1 MRNHTHQ
8 MLILAIPLLFTACGG
23 GGSTGSE
30 SSPTVTQGPATSS
43 AVTIQMTDL
52 SVDTTSFTVVDTL
65 TTTQLGSV
73 RTNDITANDTL
84 IVTMEE
90 DIRSTQNSGSELFF
104 RLRLID
110 ATNFSEVGS
119 LDKVLSVVRMNFND
133 VGELY
138 IDTTGQGLVRVD
150 VSDPGNPRIVDRVQT
165 FWGGLE
171 SLTQGDIL
179 YQAAYNHGLFAFN
192 ITDRNNPRLLDEIN
206 FDDTPQIQEINRER
220 RAIGLSDIQTQARA
234 LDIIGNTLFVATR
247 DGGLFLVDVSNPS
260 QLTVLG
266 HYFFQSVRDIAVGG
280 TVAYATISD
289 GLEILDV
296 NDPAQP
302 ERLALVELPGSSG
315 RVTINQNV
323 AVVALDLEFEDVFIE
338 QNGQRVRKKGA
349 IVYHDLAMPL
359 TPNNFKLIY
368 FDDPVEEAIYKEG
381 AIFAVTKSAIYKLS
395 N

>member
-1 MRNHTHQ
+1 
-8 MLILAIPLLFTACGG
+8 MLILAVPLLVTACGG

-30 SSPTVTQGPATSS
+30 SSTPVTQGPATSS
-43 AVTIQMTDL
+43 AVTIQATDL
-52 SVDTTSFTVVDTL
+52 SVDTTSFTVVDAL
-65 TTTQLGSV
+65 SVTQLDAV
-73 RTNDITANDTL
+73 RTNDIAADDTL

-90 DIRSTQNSGSELFF
+90 DISYTQNSAREPFF

-133 VGELY
+133 AGELY

-165 FWGGLE
+165 LWGGLE
-171 SLTQGDIL
+171 SLTQGNIL
-179 YQAAYNHGLFAFN
+179 YQAAYHHGLFAFN
-192 ITDRNNPRLLDEIN
+192 ITDRNNPQLLDEIN
-206 FDDTPQIQEINRER
+206 FDGTLEIQEINNER
-220 RAIGLSDIQTQARA
+220 QAKGLSDIETQARA

-247 DGGLFLVDVSNPS
+247 DGGLFLVDISNPS

-266 HYFFQSVRDIAVGG
+266 HYFVQQVWDVAVGDA
-280 TVAYATISD
+280 VAYVTVSD

-302 ERLALVELPGSSG
+302 ERLALVELPGNSG
-315 RVTINQNV
+315 RVTINQNI
-323 AVVALDLEFEDVFIE
+323 AVVALDLEFEEVFIE
-338 QNGQRVRKKGA
+338 QNGQQVRKMGA
-349 IVYHDLAMPL
+349 LVYHDLATPL

-368 FDDPVEEAIYKEG
+368 FDDPVEESIYKDG
-381 AIFAVTKSAIYKLS
+381 AIFAVTRSAIYKLS
-395 N
+395 K